1 VFFIKNKVDS
11 KIILGLKEL
20 ELDTQKD
27 HRGEIWPIF
36 SECDYLPTFKEDKI
50 SISKKNVLRGLHGDT
65 NTDKLIT
72 CLHGKMQ
79 LAVADLRKDSL
90 TYLNHITYTLSE
102 DNPISILVPKGC
114 INGHLCLS
122 EKCIF
127 YYKWSEKYSGANN
140 QVTIKYD
147 DEKLGIKWLIPNPT
161 LSNRDLNGT
170 ESKGVFL

>member
-1 VFFIKNKVDS
+1 
-11 KIILGLKEL
+11 
-20 ELDTQKD
+20 
-27 HRGEIWPIF
+27 
-36 SECDYLPTFKEDKI
+36 
-50 SISKKNVLRGLHGDT
+50 
-65 NTDKLIT
+65 
-72 CLHGKMQ
+72 MQ
-79 LAVADLRKDSL
+79 LVVADMRKDSL
-90 TYLNHITYTLSE
+90 TYLNHISYTLSE

-147 DEKLGIKWLIPNPT
+147 DEKLGIKWLIPNPI